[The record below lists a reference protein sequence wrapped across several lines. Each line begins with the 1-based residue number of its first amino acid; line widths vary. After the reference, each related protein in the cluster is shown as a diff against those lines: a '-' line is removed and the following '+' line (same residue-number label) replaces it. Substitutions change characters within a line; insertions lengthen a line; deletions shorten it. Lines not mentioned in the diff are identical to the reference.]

1 MSKNDEINRW
11 KSAKQIATTYG
22 HSCPWVYAIAGRF
35 KIRSVLLGGSRLFD
49 FIQLEEVIEKLAEA
63 QKGQPRIDPRAP
75 KPALEA
81 V

>member
-1 MSKNDEINRW
+1 MSNNDEINRW
-11 KSAKQIATTYG
+11 KSAKQISNIYG
-22 HSCPWVYAIAGRF
+22 HSRPWVYVIADRF